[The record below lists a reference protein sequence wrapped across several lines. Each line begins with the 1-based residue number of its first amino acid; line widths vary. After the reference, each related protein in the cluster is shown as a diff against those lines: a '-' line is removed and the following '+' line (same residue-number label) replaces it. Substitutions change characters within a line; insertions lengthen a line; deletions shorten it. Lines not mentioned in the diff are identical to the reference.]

1 MATLTPAALTLAEQM
16 KQIGPGGNLLEVVN
30 VLALYNEIDIDATY
44 IMANDRFTDVSSK
57 VISLPS
63 IGNRR
68 INRGAAGGV
77 GKTEQH
83 REFIEIMEAR
93 PYIDRLLLDSE
104 PDGGVQARLNQ
115 IGLFVEAMAQAKATH
130 LMYGN
135 HTTDGEVINGFLT
148 RTSDS
153 SQSNVT
159 KMGGSGS
166 TTTSLLLVEWD
177 PKRCSLIYP
186 KAVPNGDAVNKM
198 VYQALGV
205 SEYDNGHQV
214 ITDDDGNRFDA
225 LESVIRVAFG
235 IKLLDDRNIFRLANI
250 ESAGASNTLFDTG
263 KINELVKAIN
273 KLTSKGRNAVIYCNA
288 DVKSQFDIY
297 ALEHLLGC
305 TVSKDAFG
313 QPVTMFRNNPIRL
326 VEAITSTETA
336 LA

>member
-1 MATLTPAALTLAEQM
+1 MATLIPGALTLAEQM

-30 VLALYNEIDIDATY
+30 VLAQYNELDIDAPY
-44 IMANDRFTDVSSK
+44 VMANDRFTDVSSK

-93 PYIDRLLLDSE
+93 PYIDTLLLDSE
-104 PDGGVQARLNQ
+104 PDGGTQARLNQ
-115 IGLFVEAMAQAKATH
+115 IGLFVEAMAQAKAEH
-130 LMYGN
+130 LMYGD
-135 HTTDGEVINGFLT
+135 HSEDGEVINGFLT

-153 SQSNVT
+153 SQTNVT
-159 KMGGSGS
+159 KMGGSGDG
-166 TTTSLLLVEWD
+166 TASLLLVEWD
-177 PKRCSLIYP
+177 PKRCALVYP
-186 KAVPNGDAVNKM
+186 KAVPNGNAGNRM

-205 SEYDNGHQV
+205 SEYDNGRQV
-214 ITDDDGNRFDA
+214 ITDDDDNRFDA

-235 IKLLDDRNIFRLANI
+235 IKLLDDRNIHRLVNI
-250 ESAGASNTLFDTG
+250 ESSGSSNTLFDTD
-263 KINELVKAIN
+263 KINELVRAIN

-288 DVKSQFDIY
+288 DIKSQFDIY

-305 TVSKDAFG
+305 TVSQDTFG
-313 QPVTMFRNNPIRL
+313 QPVTMFRNIPIRL
-326 VEAITSTETA
+326 VEAMTSTETA
-336 LA
+336 IA